1 MIKIVYWS
9 ETIDNWGR
17 TESSSKPQTI
27 HSVLN
32 DPANFTDDME
42 FEGPN
47 GEVYFIDDLIGKE
60 VSVEGFEPF
69 VVPE

>member
-1 MIKIVYWS
+1 MIKIVYFS

-17 TESSSKPQTI
+17 TESTSSPQQI
-27 HSVLN
+27 YKILN
-32 DPANFTDDME
+32 NPDDFTDDMK

-60 VSVEGFEPF
+60 VIVNGYEPF
-69 VVPE
+69 IVQE